1 MDIVN
6 QIFLDMKNVKIVI
19 LFIFSVALLGMM
31 SCEEAALEEKPPI
44 DFVTVSNDKGI
55 VDSYE
60 IDRKSGTLIS
70 SSTNSSSKSD
80 GDVINGT
87 VRKIVNHE
95 DGNRTIYCWASQN
108 VCYTEG
114 IGPGPCV
121 DC

>member
-1 MDIVN
+1 
-6 QIFLDMKNVKIVI
+6 MKKVI
-19 LFIFSVALLGMM
+19 LFIFSAVLLGMM
-31 SCEEAALEEKPPI
+31 SCEEAALEENSPI

-60 IDRKSGTLIS
+60 IDRESGALIS

-80 GDVINGT
+80 GDGDVISGT
-87 VRKIVNHE
+87 VNRIVTHD
-95 DGNRTIYCWASQN
+95 DGNRTIYCTASQN

-114 IGPGPCV
+114 IGPGPCA

>member
-1 MDIVN
+1 
-6 QIFLDMKNVKIVI
+6 MKKVI
-19 LFIFSVALLGMM
+19 LFIFSAVLIGMM
-31 SCEEAALEEKPPI
+31 SCEEAALEEAALEESAPI

-60 IDRKSGTLIS
+60 IDRESGALIS

-80 GDVINGT
+80 GDGDVISGT
-87 VRKIVNHE
+87 VNRIVTHD
-95 DGNRTIYCWASQN
+95 DGNRTIYCTASQN

-114 IGPGPCV
+114 IGPGPCA